1 MKNNGEWHH
10 MISRSSLPEL
20 LHKRRCP
27 ELLHKN
33 CCPELLHKKTLQ
45 NSRENTCIGVSY

>member
-10 MISRSSLPEL
+10 MISRSSRPEL
-20 LHKRRCP
+20 LHKRG
-27 ELLHKN
+27 
-33 CCPELLHKKTLQ
+33 CPELLHKKTLQ

>member
-1 MKNNGEWHH
+1 MKNNGEWDH

-27 ELLHKN
+27 ELLR
-33 CCPELLHKKTLQ
+33 KKTLQ